1 MTLSMLTPPFSPR
14 PLIAGNWKM
23 NGLSASLDQARAVV
37 AGLEAKPPACRV
49 AICPP
54 ATLLHRLSQALE
66 GSMVLTGGQD
76 CHAEAS
82 GPRTGDVAA
91 PMLVDAGARLV
102 ILGHSERRVDH
113 GETSAL
119 VAAKVEA
126 ALAAGLEP
134 IVCVGESLAQRE
146 AGADQDVV
154 TAQVRDSLPAS
165 LAGQVFAVA
174 YEPIWAIGTGR
185 TATVADIEQMHG
197 AIRAE
202 LIAKFGDQGTTVPIL
217 YGGSVKPDN
226 AVEILHAAEVGGA
239 LVGGAALLAVDFL
252 AIIAAA

>member
-1 MTLSMLTPPFSPR
+1 
-14 PLIAGNWKM
+14 M
-23 NGLSASLDQARAVV
+23 NGLSQALDEARAVS
-37 AGLEAKPPACRV
+37 AGLEERPAAARV
-49 AICPP
+49 ALCPP
-54 ATLLHRLSQALE
+54 ATLLDRLSQALE
-66 GSMVLTGGQD
+66 GSAVLTGGQD
-76 CHAEAS
+76 CHVRAS
-82 GPRTGDVAA
+82 GAHTGDVSAD
-91 PMLVDAGARLV
+91 MLVDAGAALV

-113 GETSAL
+113 AETSAM

-146 AGADQDVV
+146 AGSARDVV
-154 TAQVRDSLPAS
+154 TGQIRDSLPAS
-165 LAGQVFAVA
+165 LADNAFTVA

-185 TATVADIEQMHG
+185 TATVDDIAEMHA

-202 LIAKFGDQGTTVPIL
+202 LVVAFGPHGATVPIL

-226 AVEILHAAEVGGA
+226 AAEILRTPDVGGA
-239 LVGGAALLAVDFL
+239 LVGGASLKASDFL

>member
-1 MTLSMLTPPFSPR
+1 MTLSSLKPR

-23 NGLSASLDQARAVV
+23 NGLAQALDEARAV
-37 AGLEAKPPACRV
+37 AGGVDARPAAARV

-66 GSMVLTGGQD
+66 GSSVLTGGQD
-76 CHAEAS
+76 CHVRTS
-82 GPRTGDVAA
+82 GAHTGDIAA
-91 PMLVDAGARLV
+91 AMLVDAGAALV
-102 ILGHSERRVDH
+102 ILGHSERREDH

-134 IVCVGESLAQRE
+134 IICVGESLARRE
-146 AGADQDVV
+146 AGSALQVV
-154 TAQVRDSLPAS
+154 TAQVRESLPAA
-165 LAGQVFAVA
+165 LAGQAFSIA

-185 TATVADIEQMHG
+185 TATIADIEEMH
-197 AIRAE
+197 ASIRAQ
-202 LIAKFGDQGTTVPIL
+202 LISMFGESGKAPPIL

-226 AVEILHAAEVGGA
+226 AAEILRAAEVGGA
-239 LVGGAALLAVDFL
+239 LVGGASLKAADFL

>member
-1 MTLSMLTPPFSPR
+1 MTLSSLAPR

-23 NGLSASLDQARAVV
+23 NGLAEALDQARAV
-37 AGLEAKPPACRV
+37 AGGLDARPAAARV

-66 GSMVLTGGQD
+66 GSSVLTGGQD
-76 CHAEAS
+76 CHVKTS
-82 GPRTGDVAA
+82 GAHTGDIAA
-91 PMLVDAGARLV
+91 SMLTDAGAVLV
-102 ILGHSERRVDH
+102 ILGHSERREDH
-113 GETSAL
+113 AETSAL
-119 VAAKVEA
+119 VAAKVET

-146 AGADQDVV
+146 AGSALEVV
-154 TAQVRDSLPAS
+154 TAQVRESLPAS
-165 LAGQVFAVA
+165 LAGQAFSVA

-185 TATVADIEQMHG
+185 TATVADIEEMHA
-197 AIRAE
+197 AIRAQ
-202 LIAKFGDQGTTVPIL
+202 LVSMFGEAGKAPPIL

-226 AVEILHAAEVGGA
+226 AVEILRAAEVGGA
-239 LVGGAALLAVDFL
+239 LVGGASLKAADFL